1 MMQQAPVAQAP
12 INQTQSTYG
21 GMSGYGMNTF
31 GGINFMQKPMYQ
43 QPISETVQ
51 GKQRAQEAVPAFDEA
66 AFEQAF
72 LQAEA
77 EAAQEALAEVE
88 QRAAEVAPAVSDAAV
103 YDRPGE
109 MDPLLLRVRET
120 RPGV

>member
-1 MMQQAPVAQAP
+1 MP
-12 INQTQSTYG
+12 
-21 GMSGYGMNTF
+21 GYATNIF
-31 GGINFMQKPMYQ
+31 GGSHFMQTPMYQ
-43 QPISETVQ
+43 QTISETAQ
-51 GKQRAQEAVPAFDEA
+51 GKQRAQEAVPTFDEA

-88 QRAAEVAPAVSDAAV
+88 QRAAEVTPAVPEAAV